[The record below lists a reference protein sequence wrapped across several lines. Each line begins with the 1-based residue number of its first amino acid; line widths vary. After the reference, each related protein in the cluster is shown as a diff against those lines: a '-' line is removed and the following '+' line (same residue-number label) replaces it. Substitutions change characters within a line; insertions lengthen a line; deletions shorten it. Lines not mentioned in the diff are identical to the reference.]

1 MSSAVS
7 HLVST
12 SGVCPVKSRRRAFQS
27 ISINLCSHCAAAA
40 HSAAIDY
47 TGYHVLSS

>member
-1 MSSAVS
+1 VS

-27 ISINLCSHCAAAA
+27 VSINFCSHCAAAVD
-40 HSAAIDY
+40 SAAMDY
-47 TGYHVLSS
+47 MLATSA